1 MSTAPKLRARH
12 QCIVLSATWLS
23 RCHTLTATEALACT
37 LAASYSI
44 RGANSIFCTK
54 KDCSEVAT
62 VCAWCATAIK

>member
-23 RCHTLTATEALACT
+23 RCHTLTATEVLACT

-44 RGANSIFCTK
+44 RGANSIFCT
-54 KDCSEVAT
+54 T
-62 VCAWCATAIK
+62 